1 MGNKHRDTNRQQGPG
16 GAGPLYHG
24 HSDIIISNAA
34 AGAAGGA
41 PGVKYA
47 GCSWNNIAS

>member
-1 MGNKHRDTNRQQGPG
+1 MGNKHRGTNRQQGPG

-24 HSDIIISNAA
+24 PIDIIISNAA
-34 AGAAGGA
+34 AEGA
-41 PGVKYA
+41 PGLKYA